1 MQSPV
6 TPADASQRIL
16 QAVRPLGEETVP
28 LARAIGRVLR
38 EPLVADRPQPP
49 FRRAT
54 MDGIAFASATLTGK
68 RVKLA
73 GLHAAGDPPPRP
85 LAPGEAWEI
94 MTGAAVPDDCDTL
107 VPYEEVEI
115 TGGQAEITAVFAPG
129 QCIHATGSDAQPGDL
144 LVSPG
149 AKIGPLEL
157 AIAASIGKTELLVSK
172 RPAVT
177 VITTGDEVIPVGD
190 MPEPWQIR
198 RSNGPMLEALL
209 LRLSF
214 PHVSV
219 QHSPDN
225 ETALAALIDEALENS
240 DLLLLCGG
248 ISKGK
253 RDYVRPT
260 LEARLGA
267 PAFHGVWQRPGKP
280 LAFWSGE
287 TPVFALPGN
296 PVSVLVTFTR
306 YVRPALDLLQGNEPT
321 PRVAIPLA
329 RTVKSLPKL
338 TWLLPARLDARG
350 RAIPMPP
357 QNSGDFISI
366 AGATHL
372 LEIPPG
378 GETLPIDYPVPAH
391 SLFC

>member
-6 TPADASQRIL
+6 TPAEASRLI
-16 QAVRPLGEETVP
+16 ARAIRPLGVETVP
-28 LARAIGRVLR
+28 LTRAIGRVLR

-54 MDGIAFASATLTGK
+54 MDGIAFSSAGLTGNG
-68 RVKLA
+68 VKLA
-73 GLHAAGDPPPRP
+73 GLHAAGDPPPPP

-115 TGGQAEITAVFAPG
+115 AGGHAELTAVFAPG

-209 LRLSF
+209 RAAGLEVAL
-214 PHVSV
+214 H
-219 QHSPDN
+219 HAPDD
-225 ETALAALIDEALENS
+225 ETALAALIDEALANS

-321 PRVAIPLA
+321 PRAAIPLA

-338 TWLLPARLDARG
+338 TWLLPARLDENG
-350 RAIPMPP
+350 HAIPMPP